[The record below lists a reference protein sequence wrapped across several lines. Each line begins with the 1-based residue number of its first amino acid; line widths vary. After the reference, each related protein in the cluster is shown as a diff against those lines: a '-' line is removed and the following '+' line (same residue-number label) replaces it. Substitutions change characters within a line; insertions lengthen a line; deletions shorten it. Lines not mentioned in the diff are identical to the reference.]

1 MTPAQITKTFN
12 GTPFVFRADGWFNM
26 TKAEQHFGKE
36 LKKFWENLDTA
47 DYLLALSDQI
57 GPNQPVYEAN
67 RGRYGGT
74 WAHPKLAVFFARWL
88 DVKFAVWCDA
98 MIDDILKGAAVVAV
112 VEPEKSAVMALPQR
126 LRLSGAQ
133 GCAWPCPARRRM
145 NGTSPCRTG
154 HPRTAPRARS
164 STQRT
169 V

>member
-1 MTPAQITKTFN
+1 MTSAQITKTFN

-26 TKAEQHFGKE
+26 TKAAQHFGKRLQDFLDNKETREYSEALASIDANQRE
-36 LKKFWENLDTA
+36 LV
-47 DYLLALSDQI
+47 Q
-57 GPNQPVYEAN
+57 AN

-98 MIDDILKGAAVVAV
+98 MIDGILKGAAVVAV

-133 GCAWPCPARRRM
+133 GCAWPYQVRRRM
-145 NGTSPCRTG
+145 SGTSPCRTG

-169 V
+169 E